1 MTTEE
6 LNLVLQTYLAAQA
19 ALFSILDRRGQSL
32 EEAIAASDA
41 ASQEFHAKN
50 QARIKALEARLA
62 GETKPAE

>member
-32 EEAIAASDA
+32 EAAIAASDA

-50 QARIKALEARLA
+50 QARIKALEAQLA
-62 GETKPAE
+62 AKSDRAE